1 MRLVVIG
8 PPKAGKTTYAVSQA
22 ARVQCP
28 VHHCDDLISTHDWS
42 AASQHIADQWLGTL
56 GPWIVE
62 GCAAVRALRKWLA
75 ANPTGMPCDYVLY
88 IRTPKIPLNAGQARM
103 QVAIDTIW
111 RQIAAELRQRG
122 VEIGVE

>member
-8 PPKAGKTTYAVSQA
+8 PPLSGKTTYAVSQA
-22 ARVQCP
+22 ARMQCP

-42 AASQHIADQWLGTL
+42 AASQHIADEWLGKI

-62 GCAAVRALRKWLA
+62 GVAAVRGLRKWLKQ
-75 ANPTGMPCDYVLY
+75 NPEGKPCDMVLY
-88 IRTPKIPLNAGQARM
+88 IKTPKIPLNAGQARM

-111 RQIAAELRQRG
+111 RQIAADLRGRG
-122 VEIGVE
+122 VDIGVE